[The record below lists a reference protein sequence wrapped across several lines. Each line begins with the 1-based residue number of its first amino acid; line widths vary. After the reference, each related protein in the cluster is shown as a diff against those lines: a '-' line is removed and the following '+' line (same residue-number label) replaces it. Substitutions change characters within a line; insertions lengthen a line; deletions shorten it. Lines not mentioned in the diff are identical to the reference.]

1 MKAAMNAP
9 AAEDPPHQHPA
20 QGQPAPGQPVQGQPV
35 QEQALQDFAGKW
47 RARWPEWSV
56 AEVFVPRAQRGVAVA
71 WAALQQELTDAA
83 WGGTDALPG
92 EAKLGWWMEE
102 LQGWR
107 QGRRRHPLGL
117 ALQRQDAPWAALA
130 ASLPGL
136 RDSRERPGDRGEAF
150 DGLLPLAQACAAI
163 DVSLFDPVPGQLPE
177 TAVPAIQSSL
187 LEARLVLQGDAAVP
201 LSVVA
206 RAMAR
211 PGEGAAVE
219 WSRELLAQWP
229 ERFGATVPRRLWTAL
244 AHTRLQRGDAARPLS
259 PWTALLAAWRGARN

>member
-1 MKAAMNAP
+1 MAGDAMSATAAP
-9 AAEDPPHQHPA
+9 AGD
-20 QGQPAPGQPVQGQPV
+20 
-35 QEQALQDFAGKW
+35 EQALHDFAGKW

-56 AEVFVPRAQRGVAVA
+56 AEVFVPRTQRATAVA
-71 WAALQQELTDAA
+71 WAALQQELTDAS
-83 WGGTDALPG
+83 WGGSDALPG

-117 ALQRQDAPWAALA
+117 ALQRQAAPWQALA
-130 ASLPGL
+130 AALPAL

-150 DGLLPLAQACAAI
+150 DHLLPVAEAIGAI
-163 DVSLFDPVPGQLPE
+163 DAALFEPVPGQLAE
-177 TAVPAIQSSL
+177 AAVPAIQSSL

-211 PGEGAAVE
+211 PGEGAAAE

-229 ERFGATVPRRLWTAL
+229 DRGGATVPRRLWTAL

>member
-1 MKAAMNAP
+1 MNRQA
-9 AAEDPPHQHPA
+9 AAEVDAASQEQA
-20 QGQPAPGQPVQGQPV
+20 LQEQAS

-56 AEVFVPRAQRGVAVA
+56 AEVFVPRPQRAVAVA

-83 WGGTDALPG
+83 WGGTDPLPG

-102 LQGWR
+102 LHGWR

-117 ALQRQDAPWAALA
+117 LLQREAAPWEALA
-130 ASLPGL
+130 AALPAL

-150 DGLLPLAQACAAI
+150 DSLLPVATAIGAI
-163 DVSLFDPVPGQLPE
+163 DVALFEPVPGQLAE
-177 TAVPAIQSSL
+177 AAVPAILSSL
-187 LEARLVLQGDAAVP
+187 LEARLVLQGDASVP

-206 RAMAR
+206 RSMAR
-211 PGEGAAVE
+211 PGEGVTAE
-219 WSRELLAQWP
+219 WSRELLGQWP
-229 ERFGATVPRRLWTAL
+229 TRGGATVPRRLWTAL

>member
-1 MKAAMNAP
+1 MAGDAMKP
-9 AAEDPPHQHPA
+9 QVAAEVEAASQE
-20 QGQPAPGQPVQGQPV
+20 QSS

-83 WGGTDALPG
+83 WGGSDALPG

-107 QGRRRHPLGL
+107 MNRRRHPLGL
-117 ALQRQDAPWAALA
+117 ALQRQAAPWGDLALA
-130 ASLPGL
+130 LPAL
-136 RDSRERPGDRGEAF
+136 RDSRERPGDRNEAF
-150 DGLLPLAQACAAI
+150 DGLIPVATAIGAI
-163 DVSLFDPVPGQLPE
+163 DMALFEPVPGQLAE
-177 TAVPAIQSSL
+177 AAVPAIQSSL
-187 LEARLVLQGDAAVP
+187 LESRLVLQGDACVP

-229 ERFGATVPRRLWTAL
+229 ARFGATVPRRLWTAL